1 MKLISISKEKG
12 AADIL
17 YRLLAERT
25 PEESISHKEMPS
37 LDDHRTFV
45 RSNPYQCWYLI
56 KVEEDYVG
64 CCYITKE
71 RAIGISIFVAHR
83 RLGYGRAAVR
93 MLMEKWPGR
102 FYANINPDN
111 DKSHELFQ
119 SMGFTLLQLTFVKER
134 QTWQETV
141 AAHEEET

>member
-56 KVEEDYVG
+56 
-64 CCYITKE
+64 TKE

-111 DKSHELFQ
+111 DKSQELFQ